1 MRKSRPLIL
10 VLGGLVALSL
20 LAGSYLAIA
29 QVTTLFSNTLNG
41 TETLTLS
48 VGGPQGTSFFAPVA
62 ELRNA
67 TGYQLIS
74 AATSG
79 TITPTNNVNSLLV
92 AVQPNGSTTINTP
105 PAPFDGQLFQVCNV
119 SNAAFAVQ
127 TITLAASTGSSLATG
142 VTTALTTLAA
152 RTCEELQYTTTS
164 TTWWQ
169 IR

>member
-1 MRKSRPLIL
+1 MKRY
-10 VLGGLVALSL
+10 L
-20 LAGSYLAIA
+20 LAGAAALALA
-29 QVTTLFSNTLNG
+29 GAAYGQVTGLFSNILTGN
-41 TETLTLS
+41 ETILASL
-48 VGGPQGTSFFAPVA
+48 GGPQGTSFFVPVA

-79 TITPTNNVNSLLV
+79 TITPTNNVNSLLI
-92 AVQPNGSTTINTP
+92 AAQPNGSTTINTP
-105 PAPFDGQLFQVCNV
+105 PAPYDGQLFQVCNV

-142 VTTALTTLAA
+142 VVTALTTLAA

>member
-1 MRKSRPLIL
+1 MRKPLPLSL
-10 VLGGLVALSL
+10 VRGGLVALGL

-29 QVTTLFSNTLNG
+29 QVTTLFSNILTGN
-41 TETLTLS
+41 ETLTAS
-48 VGGPQGTSFFAPVA
+48 IGGPQGTSFFVPVA
-62 ELRNA
+62 QLRNA

-79 TITPTNNVNSLLV
+79 TITPTNAVNSLLI
-92 AVQPNGSTTINTP
+92 AAQPSGSTTINTP
-105 PAPFDGQLFQVCNV
+105 PAPYDGQLFQVCNV

-127 TITLAASTGSSLATG
+127 TVTLAASTGSSLATG